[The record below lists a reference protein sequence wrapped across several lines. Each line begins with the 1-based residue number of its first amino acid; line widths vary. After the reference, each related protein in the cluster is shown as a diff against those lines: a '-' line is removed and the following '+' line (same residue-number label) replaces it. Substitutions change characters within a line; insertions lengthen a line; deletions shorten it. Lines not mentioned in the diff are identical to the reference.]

1 MRDPKTYRETD
12 KATAMQQN
20 IQAGGVPNGPD
31 AEAYQT
37 LFSGLGR
44 NVGSAPAGFSFRVMD
59 QIVRIR
65 VRAAEK
71 QAVRLSLFLSV
82 GLTLLAVAG
91 LAISIWF
98 GWLTADWIAGLPL
111 LHLIAGAGCAL
122 LLVGLDALLEARL
135 TPVDR
140 AI

>member
-59 QIVRIR
+59 QIVRVR

-71 QAVRLSLFLSV
+71 QAVRL
-82 GLTLLAVAG
+82 
-91 LAISIWF
+91 
-98 GWLTADWIAGLPL
+98 
-111 LHLIAGAGCAL
+111 
-122 LLVGLDALLEARL
+122 
-135 TPVDR
+135 
-140 AI
+140 